1 MASAARSAIWS
12 VVSAI
17 LGLMALAALLFVPAG
32 TVHYWQAWV
41 CLGVFAVV
49 SLVPTVF
56 LNRIDPAAVERR
68 RRAGPRA
75 ETRPIQKVVVTGI
88 FVVFAAMLVV
98 SGLDRRFGW
107 STVPA
112 AVSVLG
118 DVMVAVGLG
127 LAILVVFQNRY
138 AAATIVVEEEQP
150 LVSTGLYGIVR
161 HPMYSASVVMM
172 IGMALA
178 LASYWALLIAF
189 VGVALLVV
197 RIIDEEKLLSQQLAG
212 YRDYMAKV
220 RYRLAPPVW

>member
-1 MASAARSAIWS
+1 MVRSA
-12 VVSAI
+12 VSAI
-17 LGLMALAALLFVPAG
+17 LG
-32 TVHYWQAWV
+32 
-41 CLGVFAVV
+41 
-49 SLVPTVF
+49 
-56 LNRIDPAAVERR
+56 
-68 RRAGPRA
+68 
-75 ETRPIQKVVVTGI
+75 

-118 DVMVAVGLG
+118 DVMAAVGLG

-197 RIIDEEKLLSQQLAG
+197 RIIDEEKLLSEQLAG
-212 YRDYMAKV
+212 YRDYIAKV

>member
-1 MASAARSAIWS
+1 MVRSA
-12 VVSAI
+12 VSAI
-17 LGLMALAALLFVPAG
+17 LGFVVFAALLFVPAG
-32 TVHYWQAWV
+32 TLHYWQAWAF
-41 CLGVFAVV
+41 LGVFAVV

-56 LNRIDPAAVERR
+56 LSRIDPAAVERR

-75 ETRPIQKVVVTGI
+75 ETRPVQKAVVTGI

-118 DVMVAVGLG
+118 DVMAAVGLG

-138 AAATIVVEEEQP
+138 AAATIVVEDEQP

-197 RIIDEEKLLSQQLAG
+197 RIIDEEKLLSEQLAG